1 MPGFRTGEFFINDIG
16 EFYPGYMYL
25 CTKDC
30 GWFLGHRVSTAEKYV
45 MKSWLVRNIAGLR
58 MTQFKNDNSS
68 TAEVC
73 TFMDY
78 ISLMHGKSLVDV
90 YDLKE
95 GQHGVFT
102 SNFLFL
108 DGHAETRS
116 YNDVDTLLD
125 QVHKPI
131 RQVVFGCDLPTTVN
145 VQYDEM

>member
-1 MPGFRTGEFFINDIG
+1 
-16 EFYPGYMYL
+16 
-25 CTKDC
+25 
-30 GWFLGHRVSTAEKYV
+30 

-58 MTQFKNDNSS
+58 MTQFKNENSS
-68 TAEVC
+68 TAEIV

-78 ISLMHGKSLVDV
+78 ISLMHGKSPVDV

-95 GQHGVFT
+95 GQHGVFA

-108 DGHAETRS
+108 DGHAETRG

-131 RQVVFGCDLPTTVN
+131 RQVVFGCDLPTSFKE
-145 VQYDEM
+145 QYDEK